1 MDNTWLQYIVKR
13 DDGYTA
19 TVWGYE
25 LPQYEGWNITGPL
38 NQPKAASASAPAKK
52 SAPAKQVKA
61 DNEKATE
68 EAPAI
73 KLPLEEIEA
82 MKAKDL
88 QQYAKQFGVKSFG
101 RKAADLLEDI
111 KDAGHYA

>member
-1 MDNTWLQYIVKR
+1 MIMDNTWSQYIVR
-13 DDGYTA
+13 RNDGYTA

-25 LPQYEGWNITGPL
+25 LPQYKGWKISGPF
-38 NQPKAASASAPAKK
+38 NQPSATSKKAAPTAK
-52 SAPAKQVKA
+52 PVKA